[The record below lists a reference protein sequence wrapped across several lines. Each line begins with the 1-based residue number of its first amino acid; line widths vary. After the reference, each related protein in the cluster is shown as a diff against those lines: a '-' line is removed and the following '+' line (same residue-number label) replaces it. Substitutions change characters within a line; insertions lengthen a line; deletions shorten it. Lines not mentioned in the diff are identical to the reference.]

1 MSFGRGD
8 VVVVAIQSSKSFIF
22 RSGKRTETNWCD
34 ENWYKRYP
42 VVKPGRKRCCSR
54 KESLQAWFEHKST
67 SSLLSRCAEA
77 RVCNHHGRK
86 DQICNLG
93 GISDINWIPI
103 TGTPTKFSDKPSDV
117 FTAKYLML
125 PDPSKTKMVSYS
137 AMGRTSSTGEE
148 NVSRIVWTQSL
159 SQHRRHRRYI
169 LGRKIPSLLPTS
181 SQLPKH

>member
-1 MSFGRGD
+1 
-8 VVVVAIQSSKSFIF
+8 
-22 RSGKRTETNWCD
+22 
-34 ENWYKRYP
+34 
-42 VVKPGRKRCCSR
+42 VKPGRKRCCSR

-77 RVCNHHGRK
+77 RVCNHHGGK

-148 NVSRIVWTQSL
+148 NVSRIV
-159 SQHRRHRRYI
+159 
-169 LGRKIPSLLPTS
+169 
-181 SQLPKH
+181 